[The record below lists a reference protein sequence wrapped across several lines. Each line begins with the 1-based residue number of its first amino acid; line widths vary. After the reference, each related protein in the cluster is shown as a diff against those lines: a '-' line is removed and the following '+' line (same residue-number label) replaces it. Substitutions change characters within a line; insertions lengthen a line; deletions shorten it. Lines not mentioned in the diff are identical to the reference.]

1 MKYSLYIFFLL
12 PFLASAQQTALVE
25 VFRKLKTT
33 EERCIFLNDS
43 NFTKF
48 DKPTFEAFLPIIEEK
63 KDDKTAFFW
72 YNHNIWYAKHFK
84 INDELHRDNIDKM
97 LNLAKKKGYKAEIV
111 VAQVH
116 KSWNDFA
123 LKKINEQQLYTDYLN
138 YLEQIKQ
145 LGLQS
150 FRKYRLIFIL
160 HEMGR
165 NFYQLGDYEK
175 ALEILLM
182 AEKIVY
188 NRTHIQTLILNLL
201 ETIYAE
207 NKDYERA
214 IAYAQKIYTTNEPS
228 QYNELHNWVPIFWQG
243 LSSLDIA
250 QYMLEMGNF
259 KESEMYADRG
269 YKLYKTEEDF
279 NNTEK
284 TEAIFEALQV
294 LIKIKLIMGKVSTAD
309 TLLKKV
315 EVLKQNIDFSNEK
328 NYFKMLKCYQNYV
341 KYFEVKK
348 DYTNAYRYIKL
359 TTEMQDSLVR
369 RNDKRKLWQTEMQ
382 VKIKGYQQQIETV
395 EEENILQAQLRNIAI
410 AVLLFSGSLAFV
422 IYHRIT
428 RDNRIITQQKA
439 LLEQSLAEKE
449 NLLKEIHHRVKN
461 NLQIISGIFDKQAR
475 LIADETTKKLL
486 KEGQNRVFSIALV
499 HQNLYQ
505 TENLSSVNI
514 KSYLEI
520 LIKNIAESQQNEQQN
535 INITLDVDDSNIDVD
550 TLIPLGLILN
560 ELITNCYKYAFK
572 DRQNGDIFIRFRQNK
587 EEMVLSVKDNG
598 VGLPDNIDIKNTR
611 SLGMNLVRGLT
622 RQIHGRLDFK
632 TNTEGTEFTIYR
644 FKN

>member
-25 VFRKLKTT
+25 AFRKLKTT

-150 FRKYRLIFIL
+150 FSKYRLIFIL

-315 EVLKQNIDFSNEK
+315 EVIKQNIDFSNEK

-422 IYHRIT
+422 IYRRIT

-520 LIKNIAESQQNEQQN
+520 LIKNIAASQQNEQQN

>member
-1 MKYSLYIFFLL
+1 MKYCLYIFFLL

-25 VFRKLKTT
+25 AFRKLKTT

-48 DKPTFEAFLPIIEEK
+48 DKPTFEAFLPIIEAE
-63 KDDKTAFFW
+63 KDDRTAFFW
-72 YNHNIWYAKHFK
+72 YNHNIWRAKHFK

-138 YLEQIKQ
+138 YLEQIKR
-145 LGLQS
+145 LGFQPFS
-150 FRKYRLIFIL
+150 KYRLIFIL

-165 NFYQLGDYEK
+165 NFYQLGDYEN

-182 AEKIVY
+182 AEKIVH

-214 IAYAQKIYTTNEPS
+214 IAYAQKIYTTNSPS

-284 TEAIFEALQV
+284 TEAIFDALQV

-315 EVLKQNIDFSNEK
+315 EGLKQNIDFSNEK
-328 NYFKMLKCYQNYV
+328 NYFKMLRCYQNYV

-359 TTEMQDSLVR
+359 TTEMQDSLNR
-369 RNDKRKLWQTEMQ
+369 RNDKRKLWQTETR
-382 VKIKGYQQQIETV
+382 VKIEGYQQQIKTAED
-395 EEENILQAQLRNIAI
+395 EKYQEARLRNTAIAI
-410 AVLLFSGSLAFV
+410 LLLFMTFALV
-422 IYHRIT
+422 VYWRI
-428 RDNRIITQQKA
+428 RKDNKIIIDQKQM
-439 LLEQSLAEKE
+439 LEQSLAEKE

-520 LIKNIAESQQNEQQN
+520 LIKNIAASQQNEQQN

-572 DRQNGDIFIRFRQNK
+572 DRLSGDIFIRFRQQ
-587 EEMVLSVKDNG
+587 ESDMVLSIKDNG

-644 FKN
+644 LKN